1 MYSVQAIL
9 APPPLS
15 QLPSDWLPLTS
26 RRFKQMVGV
35 ASLAEVTIIGLSLL
49 LSLIIRILE
58 WKILSEDYLMTS
70 DL

>member
-26 RRFKQMVGV
+26 RFKQMVGV
-35 ASLAEVTIIGLSLL
+35 ASMAEMTIIG

-58 WKILSEDYLMTS
+58 WKILSED
-70 DL
+70 DD

>member
-1 MYSVQAIL
+1 MYSVQANL
-9 APPPLS
+9 APPPLR

-35 ASLAEVTIIGLSLL
+35 ASMAEMTIIG

-58 WKILSEDYLMTS
+58 WKILSED
-70 DL
+70 DD

>member
-26 RRFKQMVGV
+26 RFKQMQMVGV
-35 ASLAEVTIIGLSLL
+35 ASMAEMTIIGLSL

-58 WKILSEDYLMTS
+58 WKILSED
-70 DL
+70 DD

>member
-26 RRFKQMVGV
+26 RFKQMVGV
-35 ASLAEVTIIGLSLL
+35 ASMAEMTIIGLSL

-58 WKILSEDYLMTS
+58 WKILSED
-70 DL
+70 DD